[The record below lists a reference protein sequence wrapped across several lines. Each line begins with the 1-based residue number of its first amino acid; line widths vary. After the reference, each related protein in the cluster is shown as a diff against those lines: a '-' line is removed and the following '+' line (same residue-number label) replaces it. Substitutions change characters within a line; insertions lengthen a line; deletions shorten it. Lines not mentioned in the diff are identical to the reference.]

1 MKLFLIKKNKDI
13 VGCFLVILN
22 IAGAIGLSNEF
33 LSNLFLSLVPYN
45 LILTFLLCF
54 VYVSFKK
61 YYIPIFLIV
70 FTGFFI
76 EVIGVKTGILFGIY
90 TYGDTLGFKILEVP
104 VVIGLNWLVLCLS
117 IFSLFSVIFKNKFL
131 LLIFSSISMVLL
143 DFIIEPVAIEYSFWS
158 WSDNSV
164 PIQNYIMW
172 FVVSLVMNYIL
183 LKYRINVHYKLGLYL
198 VLSQLF
204 FFLYLLMSI

>member
-70 FTGFFI
+70 LTGFFI
-76 EVIGVKTGILFGIY
+76 EVIGVKTGILFGMY

-143 DFIIEPVAIEYSFWS
+143 DFIIEPVAIKYSFWS

-183 LKYRINVHYKLGLYL
+183 LKYKINVHYKLGLYL

>member
-70 FTGFFI
+70 LTGFFI
-76 EVIGVKTGILFGIY
+76 EVIGVKTGILFGMY

-117 IFSLFSVIFKNKFL
+117 TFSLFSVIFKNKFL